1 MRGTGDTPRAST
13 AILTVPNAISFAR
26 ILLLPWVVWV
36 LVRPVSTA
44 TGLVVLTLVLAT
56 DWVDGVV
63 ARRTGQVSELGRIL
77 DPLADRLALA
87 AGIVA
92 LAVRGVFPPWAA
104 ALIVGRDVVVVL
116 VGAIVLARRG
126 LRIDV
131 RFVGKIATF
140 SLMVA
145 VVWVS
150 WGNLGLA
157 LAEVALA
164 AGWIAFVVGIV
175 ESYVAAA
182 VYVRDI
188 RRATATPA

>member
-1 MRGTGDTPRAST
+1 MRSTGDTPRASP
-13 AILTVPNAISFAR
+13 AIVTVPNAISFAR
-26 ILLLPWVVWV
+26 ILLLPWVVW
-36 LVRPVSTA
+36 LIVRPSTTT
-44 TGLVVLTLVLAT
+44 TGLAVLAVVLAT
-56 DWVDGVV
+56 DWVDGLV

-104 ALIVGRDVVVVL
+104 ALIVGRDAAVLL
-116 VGAIVLARRG
+116 VGAAVLARRG

-131 RFVGKIATF
+131 RFLGKVATF
-140 SLMVA
+140 SLMVS

-150 WGNLGLA
+150 WGNLGLP
-157 LAEVALA
+157 LAEAALA
-164 AGWIAFVVGIV
+164 AGWIAFAVGMV
-175 ESYVAAA
+175 ESYVAAV

-188 RRATATPA
+188 RAAA